1 MRQMT
6 IASLAAILAAGLIA
20 VPAQGAASRS
30 DARAYGKLC
39 QNKSKKRASGSTG
52 TPFSRCVTALGRL
65 ARAQTRSPR
74 IACQF
79 VRECQVVMAVG
90 ETRINSQGFLVGTNR
105 LFEAIDAFQQDSE
118 VEQNQRIGTAMPE
131 PFPVGSL
138 SFTHLP
144 GFMQEPAQIGAS
156 AGMSGV

>member
-20 VPAQGAASRS
+20 APAQGAASRS

-39 QNKSKKRASGSTG
+39 QNQSKKRVSGSTG

-74 IACQF
+74 IACATLTRKAGVYGEF
-79 VRECQVVMAVG
+79 VRKTGLSRDGRPCVELAVG
-90 ETRINSQGFLVGTNR
+90 AAV
-105 LFEAIDAFQQDSE
+105 A
-118 VEQNQRIGTAMPE
+118 
-131 PFPVGSL
+131 
-138 SFTHLP
+138 
-144 GFMQEPAQIGAS
+144 
-156 AGMSGV
+156 